1 MYWPVVVFEMITWVI
16 LVGLLLW
23 QAYASYRRR
32 RIVPGLWLWL
42 GCFSMSWVE
51 PPFDNAAYVQFDPN
65 FHRLPAWGVFGM
77 TQGQLPLQ
85 APLGYILYFLMTA
98 MAGVGIARVLI
109 NRFRLPKATTLL
121 VCGFAFGFLFDLTME
136 TLEAR
141 YAHLWVMARAIPGL
155 TIHAGLGLVPL
166 TMSLALGCFIMGAT
180 YVLGNLTS
188 AGDSVIDVWAKSH
201 AGSSGTRRVL
211 QALGYVVFCNVL
223 YLLVYAPF
231 VITKNLG
238 MLTETGVLEPFPGR
252 IPVQPESGA
261 PQANGALGALI
272 QWGWLWGMVA
282 LTVWWAK
289 RTDRLLI
296 APTFV
301 PSMTG
306 AERQR
311 SHAG

>member
-1 MYWPVVVFEMITWVI
+1 MNWPVFVFEWLTWLIVAGF
-16 LVGLLLW
+16 LLGL
-23 QAYASYRRR
+23 AYASYRRG
-32 RIVPGLWLWL
+32 RILPGLWLWL
-42 GCFSMSWVE
+42 GCLSMSWVE
-51 PPFDNAAYVQFDPN
+51 PPFDNAAYVQFDPD

-77 TQGQLPLQ
+77 TQGQIPLQ
-85 APLGYILYFLMTA
+85 APLGYILYFLVTA

-109 NRFRLPKATTLL
+109 NRYHLPKARTLL
-121 VCGFAFGFLFDLTME
+121 ACGFAVGFLFDLTFE

-166 TMSLALGCFIMGAT
+166 TMCVSLACFIMGAT

-201 AGSSGTRRVL
+201 AGSPATRRVL

-252 IPVQPESGA
+252 IAVQPESGA
-261 PQANGALGALI
+261 PQTNGALGALI

-289 RTDRLLI
+289 RTDRLLV

-301 PSMTG
+301 PPLTA
-306 AERQR
+306 AEGQPAR
-311 SHAG
+311 AG